1 MKKLLTV
8 LCGVVIA
15 LSMFV
20 TTGNTV
26 QAEESHEGGCGCIV
40 EPVFGAEKNKIIAA
54 LISSPEFKN
63 AKLSVKS
70 DGYTWRGA
78 KNIEV
83 VVNITYGGMIMVG
96 VPYLNNNGT
105 VEIAA
110 FFDGVYMGIGP
121 M

>member
-15 LSMFV
+15 LSLFA

-26 QAEESHEGGCGCIV
+26 QAEECGCDVTPI
-40 EPVFGAEKNKIIAA
+40 FGAEKNKIVAT
-54 LISSPEFKN
+54 LISSPEFKST
-63 AKLSVKS
+63 KFSLKS

-83 VVNITYGGMIMVG
+83 IVNNTYGGMIMIA

-105 VEIAA
+105 VEMAV
-110 FFDGVYMGIGP
+110 FFDGVFMGVGP